1 MKYKMYVLCFSMS
14 KNSRKSLYHFSVIF
28 NFTDSVQN
36 EIIIFVVIKIRTK

>member
-1 MKYKMYVLCFSMS
+1 MYYVFLCQ
-14 KNSRKSLYHFSVIF
+14 KIPEKSLYHFSVIF

>member
-1 MKYKMYVLCFSMS
+1 MYYVFLCQKIPENRFI
-14 KNSRKSLYHFSVIF
+14 IF